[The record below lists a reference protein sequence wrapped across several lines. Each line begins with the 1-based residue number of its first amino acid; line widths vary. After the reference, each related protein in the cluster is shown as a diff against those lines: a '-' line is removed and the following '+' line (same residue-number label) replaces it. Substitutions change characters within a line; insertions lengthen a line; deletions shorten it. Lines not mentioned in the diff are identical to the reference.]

1 VLTTRNLFFDRH
13 KRTVPCVSAAILF
26 CLSLV
31 PQLHAQQQSYRPSD
45 VDAGATLYAAN
56 CFTCHADGQGIPG
69 VDLRSGQFRH
79 ASSDDDLMS
88 IIENGIPGT
97 AMPAHSFTS
106 PELTGLVAY
115 IRTMRDYGAK
125 PVQLGDAAKGK
136 ALFEDQGGCLNCHR
150 VDGKGSRTALDL
162 SDAGLVHPPAYLQ
175 RALLDPN
182 SIAAEMPENRFI
194 LVVTNKGITMTGRRL
209 NEDTYTIQLIDDH
222 ENLVSVEKA
231 DLRSYTILKDS
242 PMQSLQGKFTDAQIS
257 DLVAY
262 LATLKKSPQ
271 IGGSGPAPGGGG
283 GGRGGGQAGAGRG
296 SAAPAAAPQGPAP
309 GDHQ

>member
-1 VLTTRNLFFDRH
+1 MTRIPSHERH
-13 KRTVPCVSAAILF
+13 WLEVPCVCTAILL
-26 CLSLV
+26 CVVLV
-31 PQLHAQQQSYRPSD
+31 PQLRAQQQSYRPSD

-56 CFTCHADGQGIPG
+56 CFTCHADGQGVPG

-88 IIENGIPGT
+88 IIENGIPET

-136 ALFEDQGGCLNCHR
+136 ALFEGQGACLNCHR
-150 VDGKGSRTALDL
+150 VDGKGSRIALDL

-194 LVVTNKGITMTGRRL
+194 RVVTNKGVTISGRRL
-209 NEDTYTIQLIDDH
+209 NEDTYTIQLIDER

-242 PMQSLQGKFTDAQIS
+242 PMTSLQGKFTDAQIS

-283 GGRGGGQAGAGRG
+283 GGRGGAGRG
-296 SAAPAAAPQGPAP
+296 GAAPQGPAP

>member
-1 VLTTRNLFFDRH
+1 MTRILSRERH
-13 KRTVPCVSAAILF
+13 WREVSCAVAAIVI
-26 CLSLV
+26 CLALV
-31 PQLHAQQQSYRPSD
+31 PQLNAQQQSYRPSD

-88 IIENGIPGT
+88 VIENGIPGT

-136 ALFEDQGGCLNCHR
+136 SLFEDQGGCLNCHR
-150 VDGKGSRTALDL
+150 VDGKGSRIALDL

-194 LVVTNKGITMTGRRL
+194 RVVTNKEVTISGRRL

-222 ENLVSVEKA
+222 ENLVSLEKA
-231 DLRSYTILKDS
+231 NIRSYTILKDS
-242 PMQSLQGKFTDAQIS
+242 SMTSLQGKFTDAQIS

-271 IGGSGPAPGGGG
+271 IGGSGPAPGRGGAG
-283 GGRGGGQAGAGRG
+283 QGGAGQGPGGRGG
-296 SAAPAAAPQGPAP
+296 AAPAAAPQGPGP